1 MNNFLIRQVQFI
13 PLPIMIIT
21 IIAGFAVPGYSS
33 VAQHVSELGIIDHP
47 AAAVMP
53 IAAMVSGISVCLFGL
68 GLLLHPSKEFCFT
81 AISAIIFGISYFSAG
96 IFPTGTA
103 LHGLY
108 GLTMFYVLVP
118 ACFAAELP
126 SANRSELLV
135 KVSLLAA
142 LLSLIYMWILL
153 SGLDPHPTRGVT
165 QRLAILVI
173 FGWYPIA
180 SYLFLRNQTPDEPFG
195 TTVANEGNYSSKPMP
210 LRGPQ

>member
-1 MNNFLIRQVQFI
+1 MSKALIKQVQFI
-13 PLPIMIIT
+13 PLTAMLLT
-21 IIAGFAVPGYSS
+21 ILSGFFVPGYSS
-33 VAQHVSELGIIDHP
+33 LTQHVSELGIIKHP

-53 IAAMVSGISVCLFGL
+53 IAAMISGTSVCLFGL
-68 GLLLHPSKEFCFT
+68 GLLLHPSKGFGFT
-81 AISAIIFGISYFSAG
+81 AISAIIFGVSYFSAG

-126 SANRSELLV
+126 PANRSSLLV

-142 LLSLIYMWILL
+142 FLSLIYMWVLL

-180 SYLFLRNQTPDEPFG
+180 SYMFLRSQPIEKSFVKI
-195 TTVANEGNYSSKPMP
+195 VANEG
-210 LRGPQ
+210 